1 MTYLKNITFFS
12 ILGLFGL
19 SLSSCDELTVS
30 KNSELKNIEIDSTK
44 TNLVNVAGKLFSI
57 PSPIQTAILIK
68 DSDVPYNREVLN
80 DPASVTNYSTK
91 NERALNLGVYGTEM
105 AYTSLYDDNQW
116 SLRYYKAIEKLSEE
130 LEIKGA
136 LSPTLVKRLGNNIGN
151 TDSLLFLS
159 GKFYEAAD
167 QYLKENERY
176 ELAALI
182 LTGGWVESN
191 YLTALSANA
200 GNEPARE
207 RLAAQKKTINTL
219 CDVLHSSTDSQFKS
233 GITMKQLDS
242 LKNAYSTVKHA
253 YTFVKPETNA
263 ETKTTI
269 INSESKFNLTD
280 EELADISARIERIRN
295 SIIKG
300 SHE

>member
-1 MTYLKNITFFS
+1 MIKLRNITFFI
-12 ILGLFGL
+12 ILGLMSF
-19 SLSSCDELTVS
+19 SLASCDELTVS
-30 KNSELKNIEIDSTK
+30 KNSDLINIELDSTK

-68 DSDVPYNREVLN
+68 ESDAPYSREVLN
-80 DPASVTNYSTK
+80 DPANVSNYSTK
-91 NERALNLGVYGTEM
+91 NERALNLGIYGTEM

-116 SLRYYKAIEKLSEE
+116 SLRYYKAIENLAEE

-167 QYLKENERY
+167 QYLKENERF

-182 LTGGWVESN
+182 LTGGWVESS
-191 YLTALSANA
+191 YLTALTAKS
-200 GNEPARE
+200 GNEPARQ
-207 RLAAQKKTINTL
+207 RLAAQKKTISTL
-219 CDVLHSSTDSQFKS
+219 CEVLHSSTDSQFKS
-233 GITMKQLDS
+233 GSLMMQLDS
-242 LKNAYSTVKHA
+242 LKNAYRSVKQD
-253 YTFVKPETNA
+253 YTYIKPETNA
-263 ETKTTI
+263 ETMTTI

-280 EELADISARIERIRN
+280 EELADITARIERIRK
-295 SIIKG
+295 SIIK
-300 SHE
+300 ENYE